1 MAIPVREKSPV
12 RLVAA
17 GFGVV
22 AGGGPAA
29 ASMRTVVVRFA
40 TGAVATASISRPQI
54 LSASSETAVRVDH
67 GVSYFLAFWKVHEF
81 SSTRNYGRPRKS
93 KEEEESEKKNKK
105 KEQILRKPLEVAKVR
120 KTYQL
125 LKSDDHANFLR
136 KNGRDPAH
144 YRPDITHQAIL
155 MILDSSVNKAGRLK
169 AMYNRTKQVGREKL
183 MEVIKNHVKD
193 LTAVEY
199 VEDICFYKYVEI
211 VYVKFELNPE
221 MFDFTVNIMD
231 RLVSAEPLLES
242 WLESSALLISSKSE
256 EIWPPHGED
265 LVDIAD
271 HAYSHKQL
279 LVMERQ
285 YSLHSSGTFDS
296 SRHYVFLMRHRSFHC
311 RPTNGEYDTLWR
323 S

>member
-1 MAIPVREKSPV
+1 MGDLR
-12 RLVAA
+12 
-17 GFGVV
+17 
-22 AGGGPAA
+22 
-29 ASMRTVVVRFA
+29 
-40 TGAVATASISRPQI
+40 
-54 LSASSETAVRVDH
+54 RVKKKK
-67 GVSYFLAFWKVHEF
+67 KV
-81 SSTRNYGRPRKS
+81 K
-93 KEEEESEKKNKK
+93 KKNKK
-105 KEQILRKPLEVAKVR
+105 KGANLTKVKKKDQTGVILVLEKASLEVAKVR

-155 MILDSSVNKAGRLK
+155 MILDSSVNKAGRTYKHFAEFMLELLQK
-169 AMYNRTKQVGREKL
+169 LNISAAGRREKL

-199 VEDICFYKYVEI
+199 VEDIYCFYKYVESEWRPSDYMRSQPEI
-211 VYVKFELNPE
+211 NKKMRIILVEWLVVVYVKFELNPE

-231 RLVSAEPLLES
+231 RLVSAEPVPRKELQLVGI
-242 WLESSALLISSKSE
+242 SALLISSKYE

-279 LVMERQ
+279 LVMEKTIL
-285 YSLHSSGTFDS
+285 STLKWHSTVP
-296 SRHYVFLMRHRSFHC
+296 RHYVFLARLIEAFIADQQMENMIHYLAELVARFIR
-311 RPTNGEYDTLWR
+311 YI
-323 S
+323 